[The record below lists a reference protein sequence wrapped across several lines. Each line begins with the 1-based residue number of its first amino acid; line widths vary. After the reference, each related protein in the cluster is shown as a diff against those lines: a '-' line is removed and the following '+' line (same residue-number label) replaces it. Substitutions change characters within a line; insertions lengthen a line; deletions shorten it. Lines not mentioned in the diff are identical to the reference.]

1 MNIPNI
7 NEIRKITQEHNEQDV
22 LCYMDKIRTAISNG
36 IQQDARNG
44 YYKHLHS
51 WTDLGKTNLTS
62 RASDNFKEALIRI
75 QQEFQ
80 NAGYGFE
87 ILYAAHHENDVID
100 MVEIRW

>member
-1 MNIPNI
+1 MSIPNI

-51 WTDLGKTNLTS
+51 WTDLGKTNLTI
-62 RASDNFKEALIRI
+62 RTSDNFKEALIRV

-80 NAGYGFE
+80 NAGYDFE
-87 ILYAAHHENDVID
+87 ILYVGSHENDVID
-100 MVEIRW
+100 MVEVRW

>member
-7 NEIRKITQEHNEQDV
+7 NEIRKITQEYNEQDV

-51 WTDLGKTNLTS
+51 WTELGKTNLTS

-75 QQEFQ
+75 QQEFR

-87 ILYAAHHENDVID
+87 ILYAGHREADIID

>member
-51 WTDLGKTNLTS
+51 
-62 RASDNFKEALIRI
+62 
-75 QQEFQ
+75 
-80 NAGYGFE
+80 
-87 ILYAAHHENDVID
+87 
-100 MVEIRW
+100 